1 MRIFF
6 FSGFD
11 GTVRIWSPGS
21 CSPGQIQ
28 LQATYMFRKS
38 EDVYGDELQGEEI
51 QPLMWSSSGQY
62 IAAAIDSTLN
72 IWHIPGQIVI

>member
-1 MRIFF
+1 
-6 FSGFD
+6 
-11 GTVRIWSPGS
+11 
-21 CSPGQIQ
+21 
-28 LQATYMFRKS
+28 MFRKS

-72 IWHIPGQIVI
+72 IWHIPGQIFKWFLVTGFIKM